1 MRDIDE
7 LRPLPAGRLLELWR
21 ESRESGDPLERV
33 LLCNGRILARCCF
46 FRGAPVYR
54 DEAEAL
60 EDLTGRQMERLLLRL
75 AGDGGEETG
84 PAAPGNSA
92 ENPAFDPAR
101 FSALGGK

>member
-1 MRDIDE
+1 MREIDE
-7 LRPLPAGRLLELWR
+7 LRPLTAGRLLALWR
-21 ESRESGDPLERV
+21 ESRDSGDPLERA

-75 AGDGGEETG
+75 AEGGGEEE
-84 PAAPGNSA
+84 PPAPGPGA

-101 FSALGGK
+101 FDELRGE